1 MEIAFMQELC
11 KNVIFRFCQDMGQLY
26 LIKFPMKKSEDEY
39 RYHIAEQFHSK
50 LLEHVNIIF

>member
-1 MEIAFMQELC
+1 MQELC